1 MAVNGVQGT
10 QLVKTGERTVK
21 EYNNSGSLSA
31 IKVFKDVNGDGKED
45 LYSVTTFPKCF
56 CSDTHETTSYDDDGD
71 GFVDRIVSKDYSNQN
86 GITKLKKEQ
95 EINLGKQ
102 NKIRIDNADEP
113 VKNIKTHSG
122 LHFNA
127 MW

>member
-45 LYSVTTFPKCF
+45 LYSVTTFPQCF

-86 GITKLKKEQ
+86 GILENKTK
-95 EINLGKQ
+95 
-102 NKIRIDNADEP
+102 
-113 VKNIKTHSG
+113 
-122 LHFNA
+122 
-127 MW
+127 